1 MTLNEGPT
9 VFELLA
15 AASTQTADGHGGV
28 GAITSLWTVQAAV
41 ALFTLTLLEIVLGID
56 NIIFISIL
64 SKKLGPDR
72 ADKARVIGLALAM
85 IMRVGL
91 LLSISWIMSLTN
103 AVPILSGVI
112 QPMLG
117 NEQPFNWRDVIL
129 LVGGLFLIYKSVT
142 EIHEKLEGEEH
153 EQSVG
158 TGVSF
163 SSVLVQILIM
173 DLIFSL
179 DSVITAVGMVQT
191 APEHRSVGLTIMIT
205 AIVISIG
212 VMLFASKSIA
222 DFVDRHPTIKMLAL
236 SFLVLIGAVLIVDA
250 THRHVPKG
258 YIYFSMA
265 FAIGVELLNMKLRR
279 RATPVH
285 LKHKI
290 VGSISG

>member
-1 MTLNEGPT
+1 M
-9 VFELLA
+9 FDLLA
-15 AASTQTADGHGGV
+15 DATTQVAASGHGGA
-28 GAITSLWTVQAAV
+28 GALTSLWSAEAAV
-41 ALFTLTLLEIVLGID
+41 ALLTLTVLEIVLGVD

-64 SKKLGPDR
+64 SKKLGPEKS
-72 ADKARVIGLALAM
+72 DKARVIGLALAM
-85 IMRVGL
+85 IMRVAL
-91 LLSISWIMSLTN
+91 LLSISWIMSLTS
-103 AVPILSGVI
+103 PIPFVAGLM

-117 NEQPFNWRDVIL
+117 DERGFNWRDLIL

-142 EIHEKLEGEEH
+142 EIHNKLEGEEH
-153 EQSVG
+153 TADGSAG
-158 TGVSF
+158 RVSF
-163 SSVLVQILIM
+163 ASVLVQILIM

-191 APEHRSVGLTIMIT
+191 APEHRSIGLTVMIV

-236 SFLVLIGAVLIVDA
+236 SFLVLIGAVLIIDA

-265 FAIGVELLNMKLRR
+265 FAIGVEMLNLKLRKSKTQ
-279 RATPVH
+279 APVH
-285 LKHKI
+285 LKQKFLGERI
-290 VGSISG
+290 AGR